1 MTSKLIE
8 LTPYTNAKD
17 FLAFPSF
24 LPVVRC
30 SCPLLEEVPATSCL
44 TAFFLFSGLILCI
57 IQLTLYYVCIII
69 QLIIYLYIAQLC
81 STNFQFNLFMYYS
94 SFLRS
99 SGLHKAQHLFFLTR
113 GPPKAFSFIFSV
125 PIHFLYS
132 I

>member
-1 MTSKLIE
+1 MTSMYLE
-8 LTPYTNAKD
+8 LTSCTNAKD
-17 FLAFPSF
+17 FLACPSF
-24 LPVVRC
+24 FPVVRC

-69 QLIIYLYIAQLC
+69 QIIIYLYIAQLC

-99 SGLHKAQHLFFLTR
+99 SRLRKAQHLFFLTR
-113 GPPKAFSFIFSV
+113 RPPKAFDVFS
-125 PIHFLYS
+125 PQPLS
-132 I
+132 T